1 MPNSV
6 LLIDDDHQ
14 ILHAIGRYLTR
25 FGYEVLEQDTGERGV
40 EEYRRS
46 SPDVVLLDLNLPDIS
61 GFDVLRAIKPQGASV
76 IMLTGSGDIQT
87 AVQAMQLGAEN
98 YLTKPVEMTHLVVAL
113 ERVLDKV
120 RLRHEIELLKSKAAP
135 DEDLSALGVSPA
147 MQQLRSQI
155 ELIAASERT
164 TVLLTGESGTGK
176 GFVAHMIHRLSP
188 RAQAPFVDI
197 NCAGLSANL
206 LESELFG
213 HEKGAFTDAKERK
226 QGLFEVADGGT
237 VFLDEIGDLATG
249 LQPKLLKVLEE
260 KTFRRIGGT
269 KELAVDVRLIASTNR
284 DLEASVR
291 DGRFREDLYY
301 RLRVMPVHLAPVRE
315 RSHEDRRHLLER
327 ILAHASRA
335 SGTRVELDPAVIEH
349 LLEYRWPGNVREIRN
364 VIERAMILA
373 GPGGAVRLEHLPEE
387 LRGPRA
393 RVAGGYQSESLS
405 DVERRQIALALEHHR
420 GNRTHTARDL
430 GISRATL
437 IKKIKQF
444 GLA

>member
-6 LLIDDDHQ
+6 LLIDDDQ
-14 ILHAIGRYLTR
+14 RILQAIGRYLTR

-61 GFDVLRAIKPQGASV
+61 GFDVLRAIKPLGASV

-98 YLTKPVEMTHLVVAL
+98 YLTKPVELTHLVVAL

-176 GFVAHMIHRLSP
+176 GVVAHMIHRLSP
-188 RAQAPFVDI
+188 RSQAPFVDI

-315 RSHEDRRHLLER
+315 RSREDRRHLLER

-335 SGTRVELDPAVIEH
+335 SGTPVELDPAVIEH

-393 RVAGGYQSESLS
+393 RGGGGYQSESLS